1 NKAMGSIL
9 EGIQGQIN
17 SQTQNQT
24 DALKSQLHTSLGN
37 IASADTQIG
46 IDLQKIANSS
56 STADLQNLS
65 TQVATLKAQ

>member
-1 NKAMGSIL
+1 
-9 EGIQGQIN
+9 QIN

-24 DALKSQLHTSLGN
+24 DALKSQLQTSLGN

-46 IDLQKIANSS
+46 IDMQKIANSS

-65 TQVATLKAQ
+65 TQIATLKAQVAQLAQASN